1 MPAGKQ
7 PFFPCNWLALRSN
20 PIARVKRV
28 VFIVNP
34 ASGVFSKENMGDL
47 IQSRLDRTRFEPE
60 ILLTEGPGHAT
71 EICREQIRRGTEL
84 VVAVGGDGSVNE
96 VARGITGSDI
106 AMGIIPA
113 GSGNGLAHHLKIPIS
128 RKNAIDV
135 INQGKVIRID
145 TGSIN
150 GQLFVSIAG
159 IGFDGLVASRF
170 GRSKLRGFMGYLRVV
185 AEEYPSYK
193 PRKYILEYDGNVV
206 EKQALFIAF
215 ANSDQFGFNTSI
227 APGARIDD
235 GLLDVVIVEKP
246 QIIDLPILA
255 SLLYWRRIE
264 QSKYITTFRTKELVI
279 QTRGRRWVNIDGEPG
294 RMRGTVRIAINPL
307 SLRVLVP

>member
-1 MPAGKQ
+1 M
-7 PFFPCNWLALRSN
+7 
-20 PIARVKRV
+20 
-28 VFIVNP
+28 
-34 ASGVFSKENMGDL
+34 
-47 IQSRLDRTRFEPE
+47 
-60 ILLTEGPGHAT
+60 TEGPGHAT
-71 EICREQIRRGTEL
+71 EICREQIRRGTEV

-96 VARGITGSDI
+96 VARGITGSDV

-145 TGSIN
+145 TG
-150 GQLFVSIAG
+150 QVDDRLFVSIAG
-159 IGFDGLVASRF
+159 IGFDGLVAKRF
-170 GRSKLRGFMGYLRVV
+170 EKSKLRGFMGYLRVV

-193 PRKYILEYDGNVV
+193 PRKYVLEYDGEQV
-206 EKQALFIAF
+206 ETRALFIAF

-264 QSKYITTFRTKELVI
+264 MSKYITTFRTQELVI
-279 QTRGRRWVNIDGEPG
+279 HTRRKRWVNIDGEPG
-294 RMRGTVRIAINPL
+294 RMGGQLRVSINPL
-307 SLRVLVP
+307 SLNVLVP

>member
-1 MPAGKQ
+1 
-7 PFFPCNWLALRSN
+7 
-20 PIARVKRV
+20 VKRV

-34 ASGVFSKENMGDL
+34 ASGVFSKENLGDV
-47 IQSRLDRTRFEPE
+47 IQARLNHARFEPE
-60 ILLTEGPGHAT
+60 VILTEGPGHAT

-96 VARGITGSDI
+96 VARGIAGSDM

-113 GSGNGLAHHLKIPIS
+113 GSGNGLAHHLKIPTS

-135 INQGKVIRID
+135 INQGKVIKID
-145 TGSIN
+145 TGSVN
-150 GQLFVSIAG
+150 HHLFVSIAG
-159 IGFDGLVASRF
+159 IGFDGLVAKRF
-170 GRSKLRGFMGYLRVV
+170 EKSKLRGFMGYLRVV

-193 PRKYILEYDGNVV
+193 PRKYILEYNG
-206 EKQALFIAF
+206 KQAETMALFIAF

-279 QTRGRRWVNIDGEPG
+279 HTRGRRWVNIDGEPD
-294 RMRGTVRIAINPL
+294 RMRGSIRVAINPL
-307 SLRVLVP
+307 SLNVLVP